1 MANKK
6 IASIEAKTNE
16 KEAINMATNANEGT
30 KIILKDAEGK
40 EYTLEYNRRSVERM
54 EKSGFKMDADYP
66 ATMIKQLFQ
75 GAFLMH
81 HKGMTPDRVQEIWD
95 AQTAKTEL
103 LTELTRLYM
112 KPVNDLMEDPEGKE
126 NETPTWKSV

>member
-1 MANKK
+1 
-6 IASIEAKTNE
+6 
-16 KEAINMATNANEGT
+16 MATKENEGT
-30 KIILKDAEGK
+30 KIILRDAEGK

-75 GAFLMH
+75 GAFLVN
-81 HKGMTPDRVQEIWD
+81 HKGMTPDRIQEIWD
-95 AQTAKTEL
+95 AQTSKTEL

-112 KPVNDLMEDPEGKE
+112 KPVNDLMDDPEGKTD
-126 NETPTWKSV
+126 ETPTWKSV